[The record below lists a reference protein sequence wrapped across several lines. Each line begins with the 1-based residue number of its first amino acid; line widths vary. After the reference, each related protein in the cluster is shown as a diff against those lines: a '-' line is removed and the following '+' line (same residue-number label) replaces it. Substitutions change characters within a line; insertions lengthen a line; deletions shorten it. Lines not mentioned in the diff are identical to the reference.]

1 MPTPQVYFSFL
12 GIVFILAYTPGPNVL
27 LMVKN
32 GIEYQFKDALFAVP
46 GVALAV
52 FTYALLVSVG
62 LAQTMIDYP
71 IIFNSIRVSGSCY
84 LIYLGIRSF
93 YKIYFLKNEEKFN
106 DKKTESK
113 KNRFNLFTSGYICAI
128 TNPKIF
134 VLYLSFFPQFIN
146 QDKSPLA
153 QFILLGVTHSFVS
166 STSMVFYC
174 ALANRAQ
181 NFIRKYS
188 NIQISITNLIFI
200 LLGFFLLAHS
210 TQFNPA

>member
-1 MPTPQVYFSFL
+1 MPNPQVYFSFL
-12 GIVFILAYTPGPNVL
+12 SLVFILAYTPGPNVL

-32 GIEYQFKDALFAVP
+32 GIEYQFKDALCAVP

-52 FTYALLVSVG
+52 LTYAFLVAIG
-62 LAQTMIDYP
+62 LSQTMIDHP
-71 IIFNSIRVSGSCY
+71 SLFNFIRVSGSCY

-93 YKIYFLKNEEKFN
+93 YKIYFLKNDSKSD
-106 DKKTESK
+106 DKKIENK

-146 QDKSPLA
+146 QDKAPLA
-153 QFILLGVTHSFVS
+153 QFILLGATHSFVS

-188 NIQISITNLIFI
+188 KIQVSITNLIFI
-200 LLGFFLLAHS
+200 LLGFFLLVHS
-210 TQFNPA
+210 TQFKPA